1 MLRLSVFG
9 ANRISVSPGKV
20 EGMMRFFIVGTC
32 LLLLLSPTASHG
44 AKFAGE
50 FLASGGG
57 ARAMGMGGAFIA
69 IANDATTAYWNPAG
83 LARFSSFTANPADW
97 QAVLM
102 RSETFGDIID
112 YNFFSAVFPIG
123 AGESGWGLSI
133 VHMAIPDIPVIPLVD
148 GMIRNSDG
156 DGIFEPWNNE
166 QINFNYAD
174 FPMETANDLAALVS
188 YAQRF
193 SFGAAGASVKIIR
206 SDQIAGVTSF
216 GLGVDVGF
224 LRERLWRDL
233 AVGVKLQDATG
244 TYIGWSTGER
254 EFIYPALKVGVA
266 YPFFLEAMGSTV
278 TLAADGDFRYEN
290 RRGDEAQFWIERASA
305 DFHVGAEVLIRD
317 LVALRGG
324 LDMGR
329 PTAGVGV
336 VLRDFSSW
344 HMSLGLDY
352 AFLHH
357 DYFDLSHRVSLM
369 VAH

>member
-1 MLRLSVFG
+1 MRLAV
-9 ANRISVSPGKV
+9 ISMCLFLLVSP
-20 EGMMRFFIVGTC
+20 
-32 LLLLLSPTASHG
+32 SASHG
-44 AKFAGE
+44 QKFAGE
-50 FLASGGG
+50 FMASGGG

-69 IANDATTAYWNPAG
+69 VANDATAAYWNPAG
-83 LARFSSFTANPADW
+83 LAAFSSFMGRPANW

-102 RSETFGDIID
+102 RSETFGDLID

-123 AGESGWGLSI
+123 EGESGWGLSI
-133 VHMAIPDIPVIPLVD
+133 VHMGIPDIPVIPLTD

-156 DGIFEPWNNE
+156 DDIFEPWNNE
-166 QINFNYAD
+166 QINFNFAD
-174 FPMETANDLAALVS
+174 FPLETANDVAAFVS

-206 SDQIAGVTSF
+206 SDQIAGITSF
-216 GLGVDVGF
+216 GLGVDLGL
-224 LRERLWRDL
+224 LRSNLWRDL
-233 AVGVKLQDATG
+233 SVGVKLQDATG
-244 TYIGWSTGER
+244 TYIGWSTGKR
-254 EFIYPALKVGVA
+254 EFIYPALKLGFA
-266 YPFFLEAMGSTV
+266 YPLSFERLGSRIV
-278 TLAADGDFRYEN
+278 LAADGDFRYEN
-290 RRGDEAQFWIERASA
+290 RRGEEAQFWMGRASA
-305 DFHVGAEVLIRD
+305 DFHVGAEILIRD

-336 VLRDFSSW
+336 VMQDFGSW

-357 DYFDLSHRVSLM
+357 DEFDLSHRVSLM